1 MTVEPCFPNLQNS
14 FVSQFLVQFARNDG
28 CAGMSVELPHFIE
41 QISAEKQRIGNI
53 LYCAISFAQVIIKY
67 YPRII

>member
-1 MTVEPCFPNLQNS
+1 
-14 FVSQFLVQFARNDG
+14 
-28 CAGMSVELPHFIE
+28 MSVELPHFIE
-41 QISAEKQRIGNI
+41 QISAEKQLIGNI